1 MSDFNKKNRIQQIQN
16 ALIEIANGN
25 FYYQLEISELNDE
38 LDTLAM
44 TVNMTLEEIKTRFI
58 YDGFANVNESYMQL
72 VQMYFVLN
80 IQDQIILYNIG
91 IKKILGYSRIELKD
105 VTFSALLN
113 KPSQKI
119 WQNFLKKSN
128 SKKNPYK
135 EKDLLLV
142 FRTKIGMVI
151 KINCLIGRHFDVKND
166 RDIFLITAV
175 EIAKRSKKRK
185 LRLQQK
191 VRRRGQKAI
200 SNVAN
205 NLKPKVHLST
215 QDISKIRS
223 VHQYLLTH
231 LEQQTPSLVD
241 LAHMAGT
248 NEHKLKVG
256 FKKMYGE
263 TVFRFLLQ
271 ERLRRASILI
281 QHSDLPLKE
290 IAYLVGFKSIP
301 HFSRSFKEKFGYTPR
316 SFRKANFSNSS
327 SNSK

>member
-72 VQMYFVLN
+72 VQMYFILN

-91 IKKILGYSRIELKD
+91 I
-105 VTFSALLN
+105 
-113 KPSQKI
+113 
-119 WQNFLKKSN
+119 KKSN

-151 KINCLIGRHFDVKND
+151 KINCLIGRHFDVKNE

-223 VHQYLLTH
+223 VQHYLLTH

-316 SFRKANFSNSS
+316 SFRKASFSNSS